1 MKSILASQNAHK
13 ALEFAAA
20 VPKLQ
25 ILPAPS
31 AIPVDEN
38 DSTFAGNA
46 RIKALAYASAF
57 NQNTLADDS
66 GLCVDA
72 LNGDPGVHSA
82 RYAALEPNPDPDPDR
97 TAANN
102 RKLLR
107 ALQNLPRSQ
116 RSAHFVCSLCLI
128 IIEPEDIRRIAE
140 RQISDPRILYYAK
153 DNTPARERTQAH
165 RIEIAVEGRA
175 DGYILDALSGNGGF
189 GYDPLFYSTEANC
202 TFAQLTAEQKL
213 TVSHRGHAIQMLNQ
227 LPIF

>member
-1 MKSILASQNAHK
+1 MKSILASQNPHK

-20 VPKLQ
+20 MPKLQ

-38 DSTFAGNA
+38 ASTFAGNA
-46 RIKALAYASAF
+46 RIKALAYATAF

-66 GLCVDA
+66 GLCVDV

-82 RYAALEPNPDPDPDR
+82 RYASLGPNPDPDPDR

-102 RKLLR
+102 RKLLH
-107 ALQNLPRSQ
+107 ALQDIPQSQ
-116 RSAHFVCSLCLI
+116 RSAHFVCALCLI
-128 IIEPEDIRRIAE
+128 IVDPVDIHNIVQKNLIDSRI
-140 RQISDPRILYYAK
+140 QYYT
-153 DNTPARERTQAH
+153 DENTPVRERSKTQ

-175 DGYILDALSGNGGF
+175 DGYILDTLSGNGGF

-202 TFAQLTAEQKL
+202 TFAQLTAQQKL
-213 TVSHRGHAIQMLNQ
+213 TVSHRGHAISLLSQ